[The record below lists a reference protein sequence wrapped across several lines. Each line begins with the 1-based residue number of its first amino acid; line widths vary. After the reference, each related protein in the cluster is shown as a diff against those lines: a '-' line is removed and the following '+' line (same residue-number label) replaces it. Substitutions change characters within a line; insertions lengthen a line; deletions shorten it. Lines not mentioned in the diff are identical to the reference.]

1 MTSTRTRD
9 QHRMTC
15 ITGVHHASLLVR
27 DINISLGFYRDLLG
41 LSLDLKRP
49 DLGYP
54 GAWLQAGNQQ
64 IHLMELP
71 NPDPLRG
78 RPEHGGRDRH
88 IALLVSD
95 VGQISKRLTEAGL
108 PYTLSRSG
116 RKALFCRDPDENVL
130 EFVEAAVPANA

>member
-1 MTSTRTRD
+1 
-9 QHRMTC
+9 MTC

-41 LSLDLKRP
+41 LSLDSKRP

-71 NPDPLRG
+71 NPDPLTG
-78 RPEHGGRDRH
+78 RSEHGGRDRH
-88 IALLVSD
+88 IALSVSD
-95 VGQISKRLTEAGL
+95 LGQISKRLAEAGL

-116 RKALFCRDPDENVL
+116 RKALFCRDPDENAL

>member
-1 MTSTRTRD
+1 
-9 QHRMTC
+9 MTC

-27 DINISLGFYRDLLG
+27 NISISLGFYRDLLG
-41 LSLDLKRP
+41 LSLDSKRP

-88 IALLVSD
+88 IALAVSD
-95 VGQISKRLTEAGL
+95 LDQISKRLTETGM

-116 RKALFCRDPDENVL
+116 RKALFCRDPDENAL